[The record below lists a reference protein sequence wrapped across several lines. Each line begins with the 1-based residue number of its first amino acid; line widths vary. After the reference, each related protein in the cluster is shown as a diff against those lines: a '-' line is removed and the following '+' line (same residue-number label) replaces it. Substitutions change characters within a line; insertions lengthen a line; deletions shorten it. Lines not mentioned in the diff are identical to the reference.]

1 MKKFLAVILAVCT
14 LAFGAFAFTACN
26 NDDGD
31 AIDVYAPDGAPALAL
46 AQLMS
51 EEMQFGEKVNYHV
64 VNASTIDTYVTGE
77 DLRAELCVLPVNA
90 AAAKLG
96 SGENYKMLGTVT
108 HGNIYIVSNTEKT
121 ELTRE
126 NLATQ
131 LEGKVVGCIQL
142 QSFVG
147 FALQIVLN
155 DLDIHY
161 TIIEDANKPAES
173 GVSIVNIAKPADQIT
188 GETPYDYMV
197 AAEPVV
203 SAKTGAIETLEIV
216 GDLQKLYG
224 ESGYPQAVLVAK
236 NDLIENNAAFVEKF
250 IAAVEANASWLL
262 NEQTSAETIV
272 NAVSS
277 HLPEGSTPTFNAKNL
292 TKTVIQNCAVRF
304 ESAAAGKDRVKEFL
318 SEITSVNNVQF
329 NVSDGFFYAAQ

>member
-14 LAFGAFAFTACN
+14 LAFGAFAFTACS

-46 AQLMS
+46 AQLMG

-173 GVSIVNIAKPADQIT
+173 GVSIVNISDPATQIT
-188 GETPYDYMV
+188 GAAPYDYMV

-250 IAAVEANASWLL
+250 IAAVDANGAWLL
-262 NEQTSAETIV
+262 DEQTSAETIV
-272 NAVSS
+272 NAVAS
-277 HLPEGSTPTFNAKNL
+277 HLPDGSTPTFNAKNL
-292 TKTVIQNCAVRF
+292 TKTVIQHCAVRL

-318 SEITSVNNVQF
+318 SEITSVNNVSF
-329 NVSDGFFYAAQ
+329 NVADDFFYSAQ

>member
-1 MKKFLAVILAVCT
+1 MKKFLAVVLAVCT
-14 LAFGAFAFTACN
+14 LAFGAFAFTACS

-77 DLRAELCVLPVNA
+77 DLRTELCVLPVNA

-126 NLATQ
+126 NLAAQ

-142 QSFVG
+142 QNFVG
-147 FALQIVLN
+147 FALQIVLK
-155 DLDIHY
+155 DLNIDY
-161 TIIEDANKPAES
+161 TVIEDANKPAES
-173 GVSIVNIAKPADQIT
+173 GVSIVNIANPGGQIA

-203 SAKTGAIETLEIV
+203 STKTGKIPTLKIV
-216 GDLQKLYG
+216 GDLQELYG
-224 ESGYPQAVLVAK
+224 EGGYPQAVLVAK
-236 NDLIENNAAFVEKF
+236 SDLIENNAAFVEKF
-250 IAAVEANASWLL
+250 IAAVEANAAWLL

-277 HLPEGSTPTFNAKNL
+277 HLPDGSTPTFNAENL
-292 TKTVIQNCAVRF
+292 TKTVIEHCAVRF

-318 SEITSVNNVQF
+318 SEITSVNNVSF
-329 NVSDGFFYAAQ
+329 NVADDFFYSAQ

>member
-1 MKKFLAVILAVCT
+1 MKKFLAVVLAVCT
-14 LAFGAFAFTACN
+14 LAFGVFAFTACN
-26 NDDGD
+26 NDDGE

-51 EEMQFGEKVNYHV
+51 EEMQFDEKVNYHV
-64 VNASTIDTYVTGE
+64 VNASTIETYVTGE

-96 SGENYKMLGTVT
+96 SGENYTMLGTVT

-126 NLATQ
+126 NLAAQ
-131 LEGKVVGCIQL
+131 LDGKVVGCIQL
-142 QSFVG
+142 KSFVG
-147 FALQIVLN
+147 FALQIVLK
-155 DLDIHY
+155 DLNVDY
-161 TIIEDANKPAES
+161 TVIEDANKPAES
-173 GVSIVNIAKPADQIT
+173 GVSIVNIADPGSQIT
-188 GETPYDYMV
+188 GTATYDYMV

-203 SAKTGAIETLEIV
+203 STKTGKIPTLEIV
-216 GDLQKLYG
+216 GDLQELYG
-224 ESGYPQAVLVAK
+224 EGGYPQAVLVAK
-236 NDLIENNAAFVEKF
+236 NDLIENNATFVGKF
-250 IAAVEANASWLL
+250 IAAVEANAAWLL

-277 HLPEGSTPTFNAKNL
+277 HLPDGSTPTFNAENL
-292 TKTVIQNCAVRF
+292 TKTVIEHCAVRF
-304 ESAAAGKDRVKEFL
+304 ESAAVGKDRVKEFL

-329 NVSDGFFYAAQ
+329 NVSDSFFYSAQ

>member
-46 AQLMS
+46 TQLMS
-51 EEMQFGEKVNYHV
+51 EDMQFGEKVNYHV

-250 IAAVEANASWLL
+250 IAAVDANAAWLL
-262 NEQTSAETIV
+262 DEQSSAETIV
-272 NAVSS
+272 NAVAS
-277 HLPEGSTPTFNAKNL
+277 HLPDGSTPTFNAKNL
-292 TKTVIQNCAVRF
+292 TKTVIQHCAVRF

>member
-1 MKKFLAVILAVCT
+1 MKKFLAVVLAVCT
-14 LAFGAFAFTACN
+14 LAFGAFAVAACS
-26 NDDGD
+26 NDDD
-31 AIDVYAPDGAPALAL
+31 AIDVYAPDGAPALVL

-51 EEMQFGEKVNYHV
+51 EEMQFDEKVNYHV

-96 SGENYKMLGTVT
+96 SGENYTMLGTVT

-142 QSFVG
+142 QNFVG

-155 DLDIHY
+155 NLDIDY
-161 TIIEDANKPAES
+161 TIIEDVEQPAAS
-173 GVSIVNIAKPADQIT
+173 GVSIVNIAKPAEQIT
-188 GETPYDYMV
+188 GTATYDYMV

-203 SAKTGAIETLEIV
+203 STKTGAIETLEIV
-216 GDLQKLYG
+216 GDLQELYG
-224 ESGYPQAVLVAK
+224 AGGYPQAVLVAK

-250 IAAVEANASWLL
+250 IAAVEANAAWLL

-277 HLPEGSTPTFNAKNL
+277 HLPENSTPTFTAQNL

-304 ESAAAGKDRVKEFL
+304 ESAASGKDRVKEFL

-329 NVSDGFFYAAQ
+329 NISDSFFYSAQ